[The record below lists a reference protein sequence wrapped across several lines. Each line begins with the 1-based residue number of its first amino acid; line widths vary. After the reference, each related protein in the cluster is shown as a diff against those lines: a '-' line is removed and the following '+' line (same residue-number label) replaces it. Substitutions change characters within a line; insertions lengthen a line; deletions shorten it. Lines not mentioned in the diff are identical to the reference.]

1 MISSHALVLFF
12 EWVSLT
18 GAGLTALKL
27 LRSGLYRR
35 YRFFFLYLVSLVPYD
50 VCLLV
55 LDVKSGLYQKFWTV
69 TAPLFWLLYILVVF
83 ELCGLILEK
92 HKGLYTLGRW
102 AMYLGIVVAVTLSLL
117 SLLPHITA
125 AMPQRTR
132 IMGYV
137 YATERGVDFS
147 LAIFILLILLFLSR
161 YPVPI
166 SRNVAVHSV
175 VFSLFFLSNTLGLL
189 LHSVFGLHL
198 IQEVDML
205 FMGTSSACVV
215 AWLVLLNAK
224 GEKVRV
230 STRHFGRG
238 DEERILLQLDSLNDT
253 LLRASRK

>member
-1 MISSHALVLFF
+1 MPSHALVLFF
-12 EWVSLT
+12 EWVSLLA
-18 GAGLTALKL
+18 AGLTVVNL

-35 YRFFFLYLVSLVPYD
+35 YRFFFVYLVFRVPYGI
-50 VCLLV
+50 CLLV

-102 AMYLGIVVAVTLSLL
+102 AMYFGIAVAVTLSLL
-117 SLLPHITA
+117 SLFPHITP

-147 LAIFILLILLFLSR
+147 LAIFILLILFFLSR
-161 YPVPI
+161 YPVPL
-166 SRNVAVHSV
+166 SRNVVVHSV
-175 VFSLFFLSNTLGLL
+175 VFSLFFLSNTIGLL
-189 LHSVFGLHL
+189 LHSVFGLQL
-198 IQEVDML
+198 IHEVDML
-205 FMGTSSACVV
+205 FTGTSSACMV
-215 AWLVLLNAK
+215 AWLVLLNAR
-224 GEKVRV
+224 GEKVQV
-230 STRHFGRG
+230 TTQHFGRG
-238 DEERILLQLDSLNDT
+238 DEERILLQLDALNDT